1 MSRPLVILLALAA
14 VTFGTYWQVGGLG
27 FVSYDDTSYVL
38 MQPMVNQGLR
48 EAAFYWAWTATHG
61 ANWHPL
67 TSLSHM
73 LDCSLLWPS
82 GLTPGAE
89 ATITDAQLSALG
101 QPIGGDA
108 KSRAASIVAVMDQ
121 ARDIAAARM
130 HWENV
135 AWHVLNAGLVFWVWR
150 RLTGALWPSAFVAA
164 FFALH
169 PLRVESV
176 AWISERKDVLST
188 ALWLGTILAYL
199 RWIEQPSARRYALI
213 ALGTILALLA
223 KPMTVTLPCTLLLLD
238 FWPLRRWPQR
248 TWRQL
253 VWEKT
258 PLFALVGGV
267 SIYTLIVQDA
277 EGATDFGEKITYP
290 MRIGNALVSYARYL
304 GKTIWPGELSCFYP
318 HPGWWPWWAIA
329 GAALLFLAISTLAW
343 RERERRPW
351 IAFGWCWY
359 LGTLV
364 PVIGLM
370 QVGAQS
376 MADRYTYVSMLGIGT
391 IVAWAGAE
399 LLDRRPTLR
408 VPVAIAAGVVL
419 AACCVRTWLQIPIWK
434 DSIRL
439 TYHMLHVVGDHVIVR
454 REIAKAKALARRPE
468 AEVFEQYQLGL
479 KLDPEDAFFMTE
491 LGVGA
496 ARAQRWDEAEMRLKR
511 AIDKVP
517 HEAGAWGNF
526 ATYFMLKGDVDQ
538 ALVNLRKG
546 LELNPKLAS
555 LHRLVGQAYVKQ
567 GRLPE
572 ARDALR
578 EAVRAD
584 RWDWRAHND
593 LGVVYTKL
601 DRFSDGMAALRYAE
615 WIHPTGPG
623 IDVNIRNLAERMGVS
638 TAK

>member
-14 VTFGTYWQVGGLG
+14 VTLGTFWQVGGLP

-38 MQPMVNQGLR
+38 MQPMVSQGLR

-73 LDCSLLWPS
+73 LDCSLFGTNPA
-82 GLTPGAE
+82 P
-89 ATITDAQLSALG
+89 
-101 QPIGGDA
+101 
-108 KSRAASIVAVMDQ
+108 
-121 ARDIAAARM
+121 M
-130 HWENV
+130 HWENLL
-135 AWHVLNAGLVFWVWR
+135 WHIFNAGLVFWVWR

-176 AWISERKDVLST
+176 AWISERKDVLSL
-188 ALWLGTILAYL
+188 ALWLATILAYL
-199 RWIEQPSARRYALI
+199 RWLEQPSARRYALI
-213 ALGTILALLA
+213 ALGTALALLA

-238 FWPLRRWPQR
+238 FWPLRRWPER
-248 TWRQL
+248 SWRQL
-253 VWEKT
+253 FIEKI
-258 PLFALVGGV
+258 PLFGLAAFA
-267 SIYTLIVQDA
+267 STLTVIVQDA
-277 EGATDFGEKITYP
+277 EGATDFGEKITCP

-304 GKTIWPGELSCFYP
+304 GNTIWPGELSCFYP

-329 GAALLFLAISTLAW
+329 GAFALFAAVSFVAW
-343 RERERRPW
+343 RDRERRPW

-399 LLDRRPTLR
+399 LVERRPAWR
-408 VPVAIAAGVVL
+408 VPVAALAAVAL
-419 AACCVRTWLQIPIWK
+419 AACAVRTWLQIPIWK

-468 AEVFEQYQLGL
+468 AEVNEQYYLGL
-479 KLDPEDAFFMTE
+479 KVDPEDAFFMTE
-491 LGVGA
+491 LGVSA
-496 ARAQRWDEAEMRLKR
+496 ARAQRWDEAETRLKK

-517 HEAGAWGNF
+517 HEAGAWGNYS
-526 ATYFMLKGDVDQ
+526 TYFMLKGDIDQ
-538 ALVNLRKG
+538 ALVNLKKG
-546 LELNPKLAS
+546 LELNPKLSS
-555 LHRLVGQAYVKQ
+555 LHRLVGQACVKQ
-567 GRLPE
+567 GRLTE